1 MNKSDNKI
9 KVNVWQMGYTTFKDY
24 VNWNKENAKYVNKG
38 YVLLDNLDNHWEETV
53 WHLLNWSCWN
63 TDDEGNTIKPE
74 SVQSP
79 LDHCNS
85 DVILNID
92 GTNTYKYAKSFGF
105 GEADSLRDASKKMI
119 NDFCSFWPFPGVK
132 RTGGQIKREGDKVYQ
147 CINGKWIEITW

>member
-1 MNKSDNKI
+1 MSKSSKI
-9 KVNVWQMGYTTFKDY
+9 KINVWQMGYTTFKDY
-24 VNWNKENAKYVNKG
+24 ACSNRQNAKCVNKG
-38 YVLLDNLDNHWEETV
+38 YVLLDNLENHWEETV

-63 TDDEGNTIKPE
+63 TDDEGNAIKPE

-105 GEADSLRDASKKMI
+105 GEADSLEGAIKKI
-119 NDFCSFWPFPGVK
+119 TNECDFWPFPEVK
-132 RTGGQIKREGDKVYQ
+132 RTSGAIRHKDNKVFQ
-147 CINGKWIEITW
+147 NINGEWIEITW